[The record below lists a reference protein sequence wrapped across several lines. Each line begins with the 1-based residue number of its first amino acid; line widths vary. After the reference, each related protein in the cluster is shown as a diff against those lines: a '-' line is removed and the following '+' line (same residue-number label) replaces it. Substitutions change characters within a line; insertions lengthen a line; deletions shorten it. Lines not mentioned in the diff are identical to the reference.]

1 MALKDVP
8 YLLIENK
15 QDITKF
21 IEENKNIKWMGFDTE
36 FIGEKRFH
44 TLLCLV
50 QLSTENGYYL
60 LDTLKV
66 NSFPE
71 ILQLFQD
78 PSILKI
84 THAGEND
91 YRIFFNQYGIVP
103 NNVFDTQI
111 AAGFVGYKY
120 PTSFQKL
127 VEKEIGV
134 YVPKGYTVSDW
145 EARPFTKKQVSYA
158 LNDVIYLYDLWKAI
172 TEKLVSM
179 DRESWALEECEKMC
193 HPKYYFI
200 HPHKEAFNNNAIPNL
215 NTQEQIFMI
224 RLFSWR
230 KSEAKRKNYSKE
242 MILPKKLITPI
253 VKNMNSGKNALLK
266 DRRLPTNTISK
277 HWDTFNELF
286 NLKISPEDRAVLDE
300 IPERKES
307 PDPKQNTMLEML
319 YSIVEYMC
327 QRQMIDPS
335 LVLNR
340 TNFKLMKSDPSF
352 FDETIASGWR
362 AKLLGD
368 DLLKWLRTRKD
379 LIIEMKDQSCVI
391 RMED

>member
-1 MALKDVP
+1 MILKDTP
-8 YLLIENK
+8 YQLIENQEDVK
-15 QDITKF
+15 NF
-21 IEENKNIKWMGFDTE
+21 IENNKNISWMGFDTE

-60 LDTLKV
+60 IDTLKV
-66 NSFPE
+66 PSFPE
-71 ILQLFQD
+71 VLQLFEN

-103 NNVFDTQI
+103 KNVFDTQI

-127 VEKEIGV
+127 VEKEVGV
-134 YVPKGYTVSDW
+134 HVPKGYTVSDW
-145 EARPFTKKQVSYA
+145 EARPFTKKQISYA
-158 LNDVIYLYDLWKAI
+158 LNDVIYLFDLWKAI
-172 TEKLVSM
+172 TAKLESM
-179 DRESWALEECEKMC
+179 DRVSWSEEECEKMC
-193 HPKYYFI
+193 HPEYYFV
-200 HPHKEAFNNNAIPNL
+200 HPHKEAFRNNAIPNL
-215 NTQEQIFMI
+215 NTQEQIFMV
-224 RLFSWR
+224 RLFNWR
-230 KSEAKRKNYSKE
+230 KEEAKKKNYSKE

-286 NLKISPEDRAVLDE
+286 NRKISPEDREILRE
-300 IPERKES
+300 IPERQES

-327 QRQMIDPS
+327 QRQLIAPS

-340 TNFKLMKSDPSF
+340 TSFKLMKSDPAY
-352 FDETIASGWR
+352 FDESIAQGWR
-362 AKLLGD
+362 AKLLGE

-379 LIIEMKDQSCVI
+379 LIIEMKDKSCII